1 MIAREPQ
8 VPPASPETGLEKHP
22 MLRWATWVGDM
33 PVPLFCCQSTAC
45 PYSLFRNENQIPV
58 RVRAECGASSMF
70 RIQCPVLLAG
80 VSLAALPLAVS
91 AQSSPESDAL
101 DPIVVTATLGPKTV
115 GESLSSVTVIE
126 KEDIDRQ
133 QPAEFRDLLRAQP
146 GINVVSDGSY
156 GKTTS
161 VFLRG
166 AGSSGTVLLLDGIR
180 LRSASAGIPP
190 WQFLPPEL
198 MERVELVRGAK
209 SSLYGADAVGGVIQ
223 AFTLEPEAGRQ
234 GWGELKG
241 GSHETREVTA
251 GLAGREGRSSFLA
264 GGVYSDTD
272 GTNLRAGGE
281 DKGFRNA
288 GGLAKLS
295 HSFDQGG
302 GAGLT
307 VFQSEGNTEF
317 EGGDTD
323 FLIRAMGL
331 HLEAVASDYWRT
343 RIQFSE
349 ARDEQDTFGANPSTF
364 DTLSRSARWENTLTA
379 GVHELVLG
387 TEVMLDEV
395 DGTSNF
401 TEDSRT
407 NSAVFGQG
415 RLNFDATDLMLSLR
429 LDDNEA
435 YGKEETGGVAF
446 GHQLDRAHRFR
457 LSYATS
463 FRAPTFND
471 LYLTVPFYTGN
482 PDLDAEE
489 GQMVEAGFSG
499 RYDQWYWDIALY
511 QNDVKDLIT
520 YVSDPVTFEGTME
533 NVETARIRG
542 VEVSSGIET
551 ADWNLAAAVTYADTE
566 NRDTGER
573 LPRRAEK
580 NLRLDIDRLF
590 SQWSVGASFIA
601 ESDRYNDAANTSLL
615 PGYGTVDL
623 RAAWNFQPGW
633 SASFK
638 VDNVLDRRYATSIGY
653 DSATFAPFDYL
664 AAGRTFMA
672 SVRYD
677 FQQ

>member
-1 MIAREPQ
+1 MNLYRPL
-8 VPPASPETGLEKHP
+8 SGFL
-22 MLRWATWVGDM
+22 WA
-33 PVPLFCCQSTAC
+33 
-45 PYSLFRNENQIPV
+45 
-58 RVRAECGASSMF
+58 GA
-70 RIQCPVLLAG
+70 A
-80 VSLAALPLAVS
+80 VSGFSQPLAFADDVEQ
-91 AQSSPESDAL
+91 AAEL
-101 DPIVVTATLGPKTV
+101 DPIVVTATLGPRTV
-115 GESLSSVTVIE
+115 GESLSSVTVIDE
-126 KEDIDRQ
+126 EDIELQ
-133 QPAEFRDLLRAQP
+133 KPTEFSDLLRAQP
-146 GINVVSDGSY
+146 GVNVVSDGSY

-180 LRSASAGIPP
+180 LRSATAGIPP

-198 MERVELVRGAK
+198 MGRVEIVRGAK

-223 AFTLEPEAGRQ
+223 AFTLDPAAGRQ
-234 GWGELKG
+234 GWVELSG
-241 GSHETREVTA
+241 GSHDTRETMA
-251 GLAGREGRSSFLA
+251 GVAGREGRSSFLA
-264 GGVYSDTD
+264 GGVYSDTA

-281 DKGFRNA
+281 DRGFRNA
-288 GGLAKLS
+288 GGLAKVS
-295 HSFDQGG
+295 HNFDQGG
-302 GAGLT
+302 GVGMT

-317 EGGDTD
+317 DGGDTD

-349 ARDEQDTFGANPSTF
+349 ARDQQDTFGSFPSTF

-387 TEVMLDEV
+387 SEVMVDEV
-395 DGTSNF
+395 EGSSDFN
-401 TEDSRT
+401 ENSRF

-415 RLNFDATDLMLSLR
+415 RLNFDATELMLSLR

-435 YGKEETGGVAF
+435 YGKEETGGIAL
-446 GHQLDRAHRFR
+446 GHQFDQSHRLR

-471 LYLTVPFYTGN
+471 LYLEIPSPYGDYSGN
-482 PDLDAEE
+482 PDLNPET
-489 GQMVEAGFSG
+489 GQMVEVGFSG
-499 RYDQWYWDIALY
+499 RYGSWFWDAAIY
-511 QNDVKDLIT
+511 QNDVDDLIT
-520 YVSDPVTFEGTME
+520 YVSDPVTFDGTME

-542 VEVSSGIET
+542 IEVSSGIET
-551 ADWNLAAAVTYADTE
+551 GGWNLAAGVTYADTE
-566 NRDTGER
+566 NRDTGDR

-580 NLRLDIDRLF
+580 NLRLDVDRLF
-590 SQWSVGASFIA
+590 AQWSVGASLIA

-623 RAAWNFQPGW
+623 RAAWNFRPGW
-633 SASFK
+633 SASVK
-638 VDNVLDRRYATSIGY
+638 AGNVFDRRYATSRGS
-653 DSATFAPFDYL
+653 DSVTFEPFDYL

-677 FQQ
+677 FKQ

>member
-1 MIAREPQ
+1 MGYLKA
-8 VPPASPETGLEKHP
+8 
-22 MLRWATWVGDM
+22 M
-33 PVPLFCCQSTAC
+33 
-45 PYSLFRNENQIPV
+45 
-58 RVRAECGASSMF
+58 
-70 RIQCPVLLAG
+70 PVLLSG
-80 VSLAALPLAVS
+80 FPLVFLPVSDVVANDDKMIS
-91 AQSSPESDAL
+91 AL
-101 DPIVVTATLGPKTV
+101 DPIVVTGTLGPKTV
-115 GESLSSVTVIE
+115 GESLSSVTVID

-146 GINVVSDGSY
+146 GVNVVSDGSY

-166 AGSSGTVLLLDGIR
+166 SGSSGTVLLLDGIR
-180 LRSASAGIPP
+180 LRSATAGIPP
-190 WQFLPPEL
+190 WQFVPPEM

-234 GWGELKG
+234 GWTELSG
-241 GSHETREVTA
+241 GSHDTLEITTGVA
-251 GLAGREGRSSFLA
+251 GKEGRSSFLA
-264 GGVYSDTD
+264 SGVYSDTD
-272 GTNLRAGGE
+272 GTDLRAGGE

-295 HSFDQGG
+295 HNFNQGG

-323 FLIRAMGL
+323 FMIRATGL
-331 HLEAVASDYWRT
+331 YLEAVASDYWRT
-343 RIQFSE
+343 RVKFSE
-349 ARDEQDTFGANPSTF
+349 ARDEQETFGSFPSTF

-387 TEVMLDEV
+387 SEVMIDEV
-395 DGTSNF
+395 EGSSDFAEN
-401 TEDSRT
+401 SRT
-407 NSAVFGQG
+407 NSAVFTQG
-415 RLNFDATDLMLSLR
+415 RLNFNATDLMLSLR

-435 YGKEETGGVAF
+435 FGQEETGGIAL
-446 GHQLDRAHRFR
+446 GQQLDRNHKLR

-471 LYLTVPFYTGN
+471 LYLTVPFYSGN
-482 PDLDAEE
+482 PNLDAEN
-489 GQMVEAGFSG
+489 GKMIEAGLSG
-499 RYDQWYWDIALY
+499 RYDRWFWDVAIY
-511 QNDVKDLIT
+511 QSDIEELIT
-520 YVSDPVTFEGTME
+520 FVSDPVTFEGTME

-542 VEVSSGIET
+542 IEVSSGFDT
-551 ADWNLAAAVTYADTE
+551 ADWSLAAVVTYADPE
-566 NRDTGER
+566 NRDTGAR

-580 NLRLDIDRLF
+580 NLRLDVDRLF
-590 SQWSVGASFIA
+590 AQWSLGASFIA
-601 ESDRYNDAANTSLL
+601 ESDRYNDSANTNLL
-615 PGYGTVDL
+615 PGYGTVDV
-623 RAAWNFQPGW
+623 RAAWNFLPRW

-638 VDNVLDRRYATSIGY
+638 VDNVLDRRYTTSQGN
-653 DSATFAPFDYL
+653 DTVTFEPFDYL

-677 FQQ
+677 FKQ

>member
-1 MIAREPQ
+1 MTVKPSF
-8 VPPASPETGLEKHP
+8 PALVT
-22 MLRWATWVGDM
+22 AT
-33 PVPLFCCQSTAC
+33 
-45 PYSLFRNENQIPV
+45 SLLTL
-58 RVRAECGASSMF
+58 
-70 RIQCPVLLAG
+70 PVL
-80 VSLAALPLAVS
+80 ALG
-91 AQSSPESDAL
+91 QNDNDTEAL
-101 DPIVVTATLGPKTV
+101 DPIIVTATLGPKTV

-126 KEDIDRQ
+126 KDDIRRQ
-133 QPAEFRDLLRAQP
+133 QPAEFRDLLDAQP
-146 GINVVSDGSY
+146 GVNVVSDGSY

-180 LRSASAGIPP
+180 LRSATAGIPP

-234 GWGELKG
+234 GWAELSG
-241 GSHETREVTA
+241 GSHETLETTA
-251 GLAGREGRSSFLA
+251 GVAGREGQSAFLA
-264 GGVYSDTD
+264 GGVYSDTE
-272 GTNLRAGGE
+272 GTSLRAGGE

-288 GGLAKLS
+288 GGLAKIS
-295 HSFDQGG
+295 HEFRQGG

-331 HLEAVASDYWRT
+331 YLEAVASDYWRT

-349 ARDEQDTFGANPSTF
+349 ARDEQDTFGSFPSTF

-387 TEVMLDEV
+387 SEVVIDEV
-395 DGTSNF
+395 DGSSDFLEN
-401 TEDSRT
+401 SRS

-415 RLNFDATDLMLSLR
+415 RLNFDATDLLLSLR

-435 YGKEETGGVAF
+435 YGKDETGGVAL
-446 GHQLDRAHRFR
+446 GHQLDRAHRLR

-489 GQMVEAGFSG
+489 GQMIEAGFTG
-499 RYDQWYWDIALY
+499 RYDHWYWDIALY

-520 YVSDPVTFEGTME
+520 FVSDPVTFEGTME

-542 VEVSSGIET
+542 IEVSSGIET
-551 ADWNLAAAVTYADTE
+551 AGWNLAAAVTYADTE
-566 NRDTGER
+566 NRDTGAR

-580 NLRLDIDRLF
+580 NVRLDVDRLF
-590 SQWSVGASFIA
+590 AQWSVGASFIA

-615 PGYGTVDL
+615 SGYGTVDI
-623 RAAWNFQPGW
+623 RTAWNFQPGW
-633 SASFK
+633 SASLK
-638 VDNVLDRRYATSIGY
+638 VDNLLDRRYATSRGN
-653 DSATFAPFDYL
+653 DSVTFEPFDYL

>member
-1 MIAREPQ
+1 MSRYPFS
-8 VPPASPETGLEKHP
+8 V
-22 MLRWATWVGDM
+22 M
-33 PVPLFCCQSTAC
+33 
-45 PYSLFRNENQIPV
+45 
-58 RVRAECGASSMF
+58 
-70 RIQCPVLLAG
+70 LAG

-91 AQSSPESDAL
+91 AQSDSQAQADSQTEAL

-126 KEDIDRQ
+126 KDDIRRQ
-133 QPAEFRDLLRAQP
+133 QPAEFRDLLQAQP
-146 GINVVSDGSY
+146 GVNVVSDGSY

-166 AGSSGTVLLLDGIR
+166 AGSTGTVLLLDGIR
-180 LRSASAGIPP
+180 LRSATAGIPP

-223 AFTLEPEAGRQ
+223 AFTLDPEAGRQ
-234 GWGELKG
+234 GWVELAG
-241 GSHETREVTA
+241 GSHETLETTA
-251 GLAGREGRSSFLA
+251 GVAGREGRSAFLA
-264 GGVYSDTD
+264 GGVYSDTE

-281 DKGFRNA
+281 DKGLRNA
-288 GGLAKLS
+288 GGLAKVS
-295 HSFDQGG
+295 HQFDQGG
-302 GAGLT
+302 GAGIT

-331 HLEAVASDYWRT
+331 YVEAVASDYWRT

-349 ARDEQDTFGANPSTF
+349 SRDEQETFGSFPSVF
-364 DTLSRSARWENTLTA
+364 NTLHRSARWENTLTA
-379 GVHELVLG
+379 GVHEFVIG
-387 TEVMLDEV
+387 SEVSVDEV
-395 DGTSNF
+395 EGTSQF

-407 NSAVFGQG
+407 NSAVFGQA
-415 RLNFDATDLMLSLR
+415 RLNFDATDLMVSAR

-435 YGKEETGGVAF
+435 YGKEETGGIAL
-446 GHQLDRAHRFR
+446 GHQFDRAHRVR

-482 PDLDAEE
+482 PNLEPEE
-489 GQMVEAGFSG
+489 GQMVEAGVSG
-499 RYDQWYWDIALY
+499 RYDRWFWDVAVY
-511 QNDVKDLIT
+511 QNDVEDLIT
-520 YVSDPVTFEGTME
+520 FVSDPMTFEGTVE
-533 NVETARIRG
+533 NVESARIRG
-542 VEVSSGIET
+542 IELSSGFEAGNWDVNAALT
-551 ADWNLAAAVTYADTE
+551 WADSE
-566 NRDTGER
+566 NRDTGKR

-580 NLRLDIDRLF
+580 NLRLDVDRLF
-590 SQWSVGASFIA
+590 DQWSVGASFIA
-601 ESDRYNDAANTSLL
+601 ESDRYNDAANNSLL

-623 RAAWNFQPGW
+623 RAAWNFLPGW

-638 VDNVLDRRYATSIGY
+638 VDNVLDRRYTTSQGFG
-653 DSATFAPFDYL
+653 TEPFDYL
-664 AAGRTFMA
+664 AAGRTYMA

-677 FQQ
+677 FRQ

>member
-1 MIAREPQ
+1 
-8 VPPASPETGLEKHP
+8 
-22 MLRWATWVGDM
+22 
-33 PVPLFCCQSTAC
+33 
-45 PYSLFRNENQIPV
+45 
-58 RVRAECGASSMF
+58 MF
-70 RIQCPVLLAG
+70 RYPFSVMLAG

-91 AQSSPESDAL
+91 AQSDSQTEAL

-126 KEDIDRQ
+126 KDDIRRQ
-133 QPAEFRDLLRAQP
+133 QPAEFRDLLQAQP
-146 GINVVSDGSY
+146 GVNVVSDGSY

-180 LRSASAGIPP
+180 LRSATAGIPP

-223 AFTLEPEAGRQ
+223 AFTLDPEAGRQ
-234 GWGELKG
+234 GWVELAG
-241 GSHETREVTA
+241 GSHETLETTA
-251 GLAGREGRSSFLA
+251 GVAGREGRSAFLA
-264 GGVYSDTD
+264 GGVYSDTE

-288 GGLAKLS
+288 GGLAKVS
-295 HSFDQGG
+295 HQFDQGG
-302 GAGLT
+302 GAGMT

-331 HLEAVASDYWRT
+331 YVEAVASDYWRT

-349 ARDEQDTFGANPSTF
+349 SRDEQETFGSFPSVF
-364 DTLSRSARWENTLTA
+364 NTLHRSARWENTLTA
-379 GVHELVLG
+379 GVHEFVIG
-387 TEVMLDEV
+387 SEVSVDEV
-395 DGTSNF
+395 EGTSQF

-407 NSAVFGQG
+407 NSAVFGQA
-415 RLNFDATDLMLSLR
+415 RLNFDATDLMVSAR

-435 YGKEETGGVAF
+435 YGKEETGGIAL
-446 GHQLDRAHRFR
+446 GHQFDRAHRVR

-482 PDLDAEE
+482 PNLEPEE
-489 GQMVEAGFSG
+489 GQMVEAGVSG
-499 RYDQWYWDIALY
+499 RYDQWFWDVAVY
-511 QNDVKDLIT
+511 QNDVEDLIT
-520 YVSDPVTFEGTME
+520 FVSDPVTFEGTVE
-533 NVETARIRG
+533 NVESARIRG
-542 VEVSSGIET
+542 IELSSGFET
-551 ADWNLAAAVTYADTE
+551 GNWDVNAALTWADSE
-566 NRDTGER
+566 NRDTGKR

-580 NLRLDIDRLF
+580 NLRLDVDRLF
-590 SQWSVGASFIA
+590 DQWSVGASFIA
-601 ESDRYNDAANTSLL
+601 ESDRYNDAANNSLL

-623 RAAWNFQPGW
+623 RAAWNFLPGW

-638 VDNVLDRRYATSIGY
+638 VDNVLDRRYSTSRGN
-653 DSATFAPFDYL
+653 DSVTFEPFDYL
-664 AAGRTFMA
+664 AAGRTYMA

-677 FQQ
+677 FRQ